1 MNHSNMYPAAPLS
14 RYLNRSIISFIAY
27 SPDQRECNS
36 ETKFRLTALNTP
48 TCRLEPS
55 TGRALDNRTI
65 THVLSHDWGCVRE
78 VGAAVA
84 AGQSRRSTARRRRL
98 FVPVFLSYLTV
109 CRIRDM

>member
-36 ETKFRLTALNTP
+36 ETKFRLTALSTP

-55 TGRALDNRTI
+55 TGSALDNRTS
-65 THVLSHDWGCVRE
+65 THVLSHDWRVSASWSRRRSWT
-78 VGAAVA
+78 VA
-84 AGQSRRSTARRRRL
+84 AIDGTPTTPFSFQC
-98 FVPVFLSYLTV
+98 F
-109 CRIRDM
+109 